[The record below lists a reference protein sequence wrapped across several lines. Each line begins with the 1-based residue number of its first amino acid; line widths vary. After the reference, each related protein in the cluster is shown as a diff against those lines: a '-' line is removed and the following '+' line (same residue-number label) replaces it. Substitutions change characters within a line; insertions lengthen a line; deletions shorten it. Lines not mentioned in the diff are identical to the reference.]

1 MNPVLL
7 AATIAVWVSTIA
19 IFVYYYQQVAN
30 KTSDKHGRRNES
42 E

>member
-7 AATIAVWVSTIA
+7 AATIAVWVSTVSV
-19 IFVYYYQQVAN
+19 FVYYHQQVAN
-30 KTSDKHGRRNES
+30 KTRDQRGRRNKS

>member
-7 AATIAVWVSTIA
+7 AATIAVWVSTVA
-19 IFVYYYQQVAN
+19 IFVYYHQQVAN
-30 KTSDKHGRRNES
+30 KISDKRGRRNRS